1 MFHRPE
7 APSFRGIFVS
17 QLWKAVA
24 SHPAVDAS
32 LEVVAQDKGRLDYL
46 AANSRIKQR
55 WEAGR
60 YDLAHVHYGLTGL
73 ASLLLP
79 RTAPVVAT
87 LYGSDINSPLQR
99 WVSKASLGR
108 ASRRIFV
115 SANLANRW
123 PSSRNEVI
131 PNGVDFDVVAPLDRE
146 LACRKLGLDPSRE
159 WILFGGSPDNP
170 VKDYGL
176 FREVLALVQA
186 KNPRVQE
193 LILSEIG
200 QAYERVVLKLNAAS
214 CLLFTSRRGSEGS
227 PTVVKEAL
235 AVGLP
240 VVSVEVGDAREML
253 EGIHPGAVVPW
264 PSSNGVS
271 PRAELAKELAVH
283 MLPVLE
289 SGRRSDGREKRQS
302 LRQEMIVQR
311 IVEIYR
317 EVAAN
322 RTPGTEQ

>member
-1 MFHRPE
+1 MFHHSGNPD
-7 APSFRGIFVS
+7 FRGIFVT
-17 QLWKAVA
+17 QLWNAVS
-24 SHPAVDAS
+24 SHPGIEAS
-32 LEVVAQDKGRLDYL
+32 LEVVAQGKGRLDYL
-46 AANSRIKQR
+46 TANSRIKRR
-55 WEAGR
+55 WGTER
-60 YDLAHVHYGLTGL
+60 HDLAHVHYGLTGL

-79 RTAPVVAT
+79 KSAPVVAT
-87 LYGSDINSPLQR
+87 FYGSDINSTLQR

-108 ASRRIFV
+108 ASRRIYV
-115 SANLANRW
+115 SKSLANRW
-123 PSSRNEVI
+123 PSLRNEVI

-146 LACRKLGLDPSRE
+146 LACNELGLDPSRE
-159 WILFGGSPDNP
+159 WILFGGSPANP

-193 LILSEIG
+193 LILSEKG

-253 EGIHPGAVVPW
+253 EGIHPGAVVSW
-264 PSSNGVS
+264 PSSNGAS
-271 PRAELAKELAVH
+271 LRAELAKELAAH
-283 MLPVLE
+283 LLRVLE
-289 SGRRSDGREKRQS
+289 NRGRSNGREKRQS
-302 LRQEMIVQR
+302 LRQELIVQR

-322 RTPGTEQ
+322 RGRN